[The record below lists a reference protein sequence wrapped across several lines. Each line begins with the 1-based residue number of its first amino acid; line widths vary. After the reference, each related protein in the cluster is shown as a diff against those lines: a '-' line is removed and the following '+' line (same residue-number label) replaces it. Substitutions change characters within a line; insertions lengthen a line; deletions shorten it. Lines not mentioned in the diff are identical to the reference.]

1 MGPYLQNNQSKLNW
15 TCGSSGRAPAL
26 QAEALSSNHN
36 PPAKNK
42 TKQNKTKQNKTQNK
56 KKTLL
61 VKNEYV

>member
-42 TKQNKTKQNKTQNK
+42 TKQNAKQKENTFSEK
-56 KKTLL
+56 
-61 VKNEYV
+61 